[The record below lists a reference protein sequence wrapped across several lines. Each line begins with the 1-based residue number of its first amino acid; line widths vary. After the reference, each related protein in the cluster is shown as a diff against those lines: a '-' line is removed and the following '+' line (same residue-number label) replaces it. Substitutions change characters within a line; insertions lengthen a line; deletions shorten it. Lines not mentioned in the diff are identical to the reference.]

1 MENDEC
7 YQICKKEESQKII
20 AILLSLIKKQENLN
34 SENFKKLVMMIQDDT
49 KIKGKNLWMP
59 IRLAIT
65 GQMHGPDIGSIVEIL
80 GRDEV
85 IRRIQINE

>member
-1 MENDEC
+1 
-7 YQICKKEESQKII
+7 
-20 AILLSLIKKQENLN
+20 
-34 SENFKKLVMMIQDDT
+34 MMIQDDT

-65 GQMHGPDIGSIVEIL
+65 GQMHGPDIGNIVEIL